1 MKITDFLL
9 ALKLQKGVGYVK
21 MLQIASQLDV
31 EEVDPVQLN
40 ALDLPLSFREICLR
54 AYRDEKA
61 EETINRIKKQCQVI
75 SFFDSEYPEQLRQIY
90 QPPLIL
96 FARGHLD
103 LLKKEIVTIVGSRM
117 ATDYSY
123 QVINRLM
130 PNLVKQDLVIASG
143 LAKGVDSLA
152 HEAAL
157 RNNGKTIAVVGN
169 GLNHYYPLQ
178 NHNLQDEIVQKGLI
192 LSEYLPDTPPRPFRF
207 PPRNRIL
214 SGLSRSVIVTE
225 AKEKSGSLITANLAL
240 QENRDVYAVPG
251 PITSTLSEGP
261 NKLIEAGA
269 NPIIDFELK
278 RERFDNLTTNILFSD

>member
-21 MLQIASQLDV
+21 MLQIASQLDM
-31 EEVDPVQLN
+31 EEIDPVQLN
-40 ALDLPLSFREICLR
+40 SLDLPLALKEICLK
-54 AYRDEKA
+54 AYRDEQA
-61 EETINRIKKQCQVI
+61 SETIFRIKRQCQVV
-75 SFFDSEYPEQLRQIY
+75 SFFDSEYPEQLRHIY

-96 FARGHLD
+96 FARGNVD
-103 LLKKEIVTIVGSRM
+103 LLQREIVTIVGSRM

-123 QVINRLM
+123 QVIERLA
-130 PNLVKQDLVIASG
+130 PGLIKKKIVIASG
-143 LAKGVDSLA
+143 LAKGVDSMA
-152 HEAAL
+152 HRAAL
-157 RNNGKTIAVVGN
+157 KNHGETIAVVGN

-178 NHNLQDEIVQKGLI
+178 NHTLQEEIINKGLI

-207 PPRNRIL
+207 PQRNRIL
-214 SGLSRSVIVTE
+214 AGLSKSVIVTE

-251 PITSTLSEGP
+251 PITSVLSEGP

-269 NPIIDFELK
+269 NPVVDFELK
-278 RERFDNLTTNILFSD
+278 RERFDNLDTNILFSD

>member
-61 EETINRIKKQCQVI
+61 EETIKRIKKQCQVI

-96 FARGHLD
+96 FARGNLD

-157 RNNGKTIAVVGN
+157 RNNGQTIAVVGN

-207 PPRNRIL
+207 PQRNRIL